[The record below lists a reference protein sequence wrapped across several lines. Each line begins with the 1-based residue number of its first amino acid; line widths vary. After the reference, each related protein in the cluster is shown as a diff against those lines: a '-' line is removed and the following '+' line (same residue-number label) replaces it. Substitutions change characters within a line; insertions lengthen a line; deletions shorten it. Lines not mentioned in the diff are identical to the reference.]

1 MNAWKN
7 VFLNLWVYV
16 LNNEC
21 MKKCLLEF
29 MIDGTD
35 EVMKKKK
42 MKTRINGLL
51 NLYLLNWYWM
61 NECQYIK

>member
-42 MKTRINGLL
+42 MKTRIKLL
-51 NLYLLNWYWM
+51 MDY
-61 NECQYIK
+61 